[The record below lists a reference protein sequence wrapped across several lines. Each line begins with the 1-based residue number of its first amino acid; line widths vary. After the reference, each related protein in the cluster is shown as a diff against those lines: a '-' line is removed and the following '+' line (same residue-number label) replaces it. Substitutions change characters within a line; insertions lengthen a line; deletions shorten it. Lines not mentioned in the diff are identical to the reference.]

1 MKEKPVTD
9 DFPHSDIK
17 RNIFLHLHVIITH
30 LHLHVI
36 ITHLHLHVIITHLH
50 LHVIITREIIFFS
63 YSGFYNFVKLTR
75 LNHL

>member
-17 RNIFLHLHVIITH
+17 RNIF
-30 LHLHVI
+30 
-36 ITHLHLHVIITHLH
+36 LHLHVIITHLH

>member
-17 RNIFLHLHVIITH
+17 RNIF